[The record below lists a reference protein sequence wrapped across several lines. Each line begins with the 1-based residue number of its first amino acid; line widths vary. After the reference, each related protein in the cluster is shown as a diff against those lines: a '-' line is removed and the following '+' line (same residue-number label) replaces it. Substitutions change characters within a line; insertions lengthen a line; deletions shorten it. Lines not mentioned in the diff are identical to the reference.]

1 MVRLSDLSEIESENL
16 RRLPCPHFD
25 STPFAR
31 APNLR
36 DARVAIVTSAGI
48 SMKGDET
55 FSAGSCD
62 FRVIPSDAGPDEL
75 VMSHVSV
82 NYDRSGFIQDLNTVF
97 PLNRLRE
104 LENARKIG
112 SSASFHFSFMGA
124 TEPQA
129 LETSARSL
137 SSMLK
142 EDKVNAVFLTP
153 V

>member
-55 FSAGSCD
+55 FFSWLL
-62 FRVIPSDAGPDEL
+62 R
-75 VMSHVSV
+75 
-82 NYDRSGFIQDLNTVF
+82 F
-97 PLNRLRE
+97 PLFPVTL
-104 LENARKIG
+104 
-112 SSASFHFSFMGA
+112 
-124 TEPQA
+124 
-129 LETSARSL
+129 
-137 SSMLK
+137 
-142 EDKVNAVFLTP
+142 DLTNWL
-153 V
+153 

>member
-1 MVRLSDLSEIESENL
+1 
-16 RRLPCPHFD
+16 
-25 STPFAR
+25 
-31 APNLR
+31 
-36 DARVAIVTSAGI
+36 
-48 SMKGDET
+48 
-55 FSAGSCD
+55 
-62 FRVIPSDAGPDEL
+62 
-75 VMSHVSV
+75 MSHVSV